1 MARMLIDGDDVVVHL
16 SWWQKAA
23 ARRGD
28 VRVPLTAVC
37 RVTVDTAWWR
47 ALRGVRQRGTWT
59 PGGWSVGTRGHPG
72 GTDFVALRPGRPV
85 VVVELRPSAP
95 FRLLAVSVPD
105 DDEARATAH
114 RLGSAAPRID
124 TSTRYRQPVP
134 VAEETSAGSTPPA
147 LPMAS
152 EGRPDGEHP
161 H

>member
-1 MARMLIDGDDVVVHL
+1 MARILVDGDDLVLHL
-16 SWWQKAA
+16 AWWQRVA
-23 ARRGD
+23 ARRRD

-37 RVTVDTAWWR
+37 RVTAEAEWWR
-47 ALRGVRQRGTWT
+47 ALRGVRQRGTWI
-59 PGGWSVGTRGHPG
+59 PGGWSIGTRGHPG

-105 DDEARATAH
+105 DDEARATAR
-114 RLGSAAPRID
+114 RLGRTAPRID

-147 LPMAS
+147 LPMA
-152 EGRPDGEHP
+152 GGRRPDGKP
-161 H
+161 